1 MREAAIEY
9 RSLKLLESEVY
20 SYKDDTN
27 IPCGIALKK
36 MASLLDKYVHFS
48 GILLSSIAEYDT
60 IISFCSHL
68 ML

>member
-9 RSLKLLESEVY
+9 RSLKLLETEIY

-36 MASLLDKYVHFS
+36 MAGLLDKYVHFS
-48 GILLSSIAEYDT
+48 SILLSSIAEEGA
-60 IISFCSHL
+60 IISFCLHL
-68 ML
+68 TV

>member
-9 RSLKLLESEVY
+9 RSLKLLESEVH

-48 GILLSSIAEYDT
+48 SIMLSSFAEYDA
-60 IISFCSHL
+60 IISCCSHL
-68 ML
+68 MV

>member
-9 RSLKLLESEVY
+9 RSLKLLESEVH
-20 SYKDDTN
+20 SYKDDTD

-48 GILLSSIAEYDT
+48 GVMLSSIPEYDAV
-60 IISFCSHL
+60 ISLCSHL
-68 ML
+68 MV